1 MVLVRDQY
9 HLRTPKT
16 KLLTKR
22 TFICPKGRES
32 SDKGQS
38 QETGRGRRGRRQ
50 GKGEK
55 VFVPGRQRT
64 ASGQRANNMANTKAK
79 VYKGTRGNAMLG
91 LSV

>member
-16 KLLTKR
+16 KLLIQR
-22 TFICPKGRES
+22 RFICPKGRES
-32 SDKGQS
+32 SDKGQRNR
-38 QETGRGRRGRRQ
+38 GRGRRVRGQ

-55 VFVPGRQRT
+55 IFVPGRQRT
-64 ASGQRANNMANTKAK
+64 ASGQRADNMANTKAK
-79 VYKGTRGNAMLG
+79 VYKGTRGNAMFG